1 MMWESQKQVSVL
13 MVGIGGYGY
22 YYLKT
27 LLEKFP
33 EGKIKISGIVDPEPE
48 RSELYPEIRDRNI
61 SIFSAI
67 ADFYDGGNS
76 ADLVVIASPIHYHV
90 PQSIIALQHGS
101 NVLCDKPIGATI
113 QEAGEL
119 IRVKN
124 STGKW
129 VMIGYQWCYSPAIQ
143 SLKRDIIRGVF
154 GKPIRLKTLCLWARD
169 DLYYRRNDWAGKIKD
184 ENSNWILDSPVN
196 NALAHFLHN
205 LLYIL
210 GKETQLSA
218 EAKEVT
224 AELYRANP
232 IENYDTAAS
241 RIFTN
246 EGVELLFYG
255 SHCTASD
262 KGPMFNFQFEDAT
275 ISFGESSDEIVVIDN
290 NGDTKS
296 YGSPDADHQFRK
308 LFDAVECVH
317 NPIPI
322 VCGLE
327 AARSQTLCMNG
338 IQESMPDIV
347 AFPKFMIH
355 RHQEEQ
361 RWWVEGLDDALFDCY
376 QNSILPSEENYPWAK
391 PGNTID
397 LNNYHY
403 FPGGIGGV

>member
-1 MMWESQKQVSVL
+1 MLESQGQVSVV

-27 LLEKFP
+27 LLDEFP
-33 EGKIKISGIVDPEPE
+33 EGKIKIPGIVDPEPE
-48 RSELYPEIRDRNI
+48 GSELYDEIRDRNI

-67 ADFYDGGNS
+67 ADFYDSGQS
-76 ADLVVIASPIHYHV
+76 ADLAVISSPIHYHV
-90 PQSIIALQHGS
+90 SQSIIALQHGS

-113 QEAGEL
+113 QEADEL

-143 SLKRDIIRGVF
+143 SLKRDIIRGAF

-169 DLYYRRNDWAGKIKD
+169 DAYYHRNDWAGKIKD
-184 ENSNWILDSPVN
+184 ERGNWILDSPMN

-205 LLYIL
+205 LFYIL
-210 GKETQLSA
+210 GKETQLCA
-218 EAKEVT
+218 EPKEVS

-232 IENYDTAAS
+232 IENYDTAAC
-241 RIFTN
+241 RIFTT
-246 EGVELLFYG
+246 EGVELLF
-255 SHCTASD
+255 
-262 KGPMFNFQFEDAT
+262 
-275 ISFGESSDEIVVIDN
+275 
-290 NGDTKS
+290 

-322 VCGLE
+322 VCGLD
-327 AARSQTLCMNG
+327 AARPQTLCMNG
-338 IQESMPDIV
+338 IQESMPDIA
-347 AFPKFMIH
+347 AFPKSMIK
-355 RHQEEQ
+355 RHQEDK
-361 RWWVEGLDDALFDCY
+361 RWWVEGLDGALVDCY
-376 QNSILPSEENYPWAK
+376 QNSILPSEENYPWAR
-391 PGNTID
+391 PGDPTNLT
-397 LNNYHY
+397 NYHY